1 MKKSILT
8 ALFTI
13 STILSYSQKTATIS
27 GTIHNLKENEVLLF
41 QKKEDLKDLEK
52 PDTIKIIDGK
62 FNFDCEVERI
72 ATSKITIIDKV
83 EAAKIKSG
91 GMSSF
96 TMIGR
101 RPGWVTL
108 FLLPG
113 STVTMEIDADQ
124 FPNIKLG
131 GDVNINKDMNSY
143 LTHTVGNTMEYAK
156 VNDLIKKEGSSE
168 ALLKR
173 RNDAVAQ
180 IGNQKRE
187 WIEGNR
193 DNEYAMHQFIY
204 TLSPEESGAAL
215 MEEFKLFSARA
226 QNSFYGKRGKKE
238 IENMMQTDLGVKV
251 PDFKLKEVMSGE
263 DISLSDYKG
272 RYVILN
278 FWSSKVRDMQ
288 MTIHELKSL
297 YALYK
302 EENFDI
308 LSVGNFNTDD
318 VIKDYVTE
326 REIEWKQVRIAT
338 KKGKKSL
345 AELYGITA
353 YPTYILLDPN
363 GIVIAKD
370 NNIPAKLKSLFK

>member
-1 MKKSILT
+1 MKKTILT
-8 ALFTI
+8 ALFTM
-13 STILSYSQKTATIS
+13 SAILSYSQKTATVS
-27 GTIHNLKENEVLLF
+27 GTVQNLKENEVLLF

-52 PDTIKIIDGK
+52 PDTIKITNGK
-62 FNFDCEVERI
+62 FNFTCEVETI
-72 ATSKITIIDKV
+72 ATGKITIIDKV

-101 RPGWVTL
+101 RPGWLTL
-108 FLLPG
+108 FLFPG
-113 STVTMEIDADQ
+113 SAVTMEIDANQ
-124 FPNIKLG
+124 FPNTKLG
-131 GDVNINKDMNSY
+131 GDVAINKDMNSF
-143 LTHTVGNTMEYAK
+143 LACTVGSTMEYAM
-156 VNDLIKKEGSSE
+156 VNDQIKEEGSSE
-168 ALLKR
+168 ALLKK
-173 RNDAVAQ
+173 RNDMVSL

-187 WIEGNR
+187 WIESNR
-193 DNEYAMHQFIY
+193 DNEYAMYQFIY
-204 TLSPEESGAAL
+204 TFSPEKSGAAL
-215 MEEFKLFSARA
+215 MEEFKLFSTRA

-238 IENMMQTDLGVKV
+238 IENMMRTDLGVKV
-251 PDFKLKEVMSGE
+251 PDFKLKEVMSGK

-288 MTIHELKSL
+288 MTIRELKSL

-326 REIEWKQVRIAT
+326 REIEWKQVRSTI
-338 KKGKKSL
+338 KNGKKSL
-345 AELYGITA
+345 TELYGITA